1 MTYFDQVRALVRKD
15 FRIFVANRKAST
27 AEALFP
33 IFMGIMTGLFILLI
47 QLVQSAFGEY
57 ANLEDNT
64 DFWLQEK
71 MTNDRTWMAVVTS
84 AYLLP
89 LAQFLNPYL
98 SVKQF
103 DRVDA
108 LIGNHT
114 PTVVAL
120 YNNTIGIDASGANNY
135 TIYSEFS
142 NSNNMWSLGVTLGS
156 LMTSTNVSY
165 PQEVARTVSRGKVVV
180 VPNLRAIFSSTG
192 CIFLIYAFIP
202 SLILT
207 GGRLVEE
214 KRVKARESLKVMGL
228 HDSAYVLSNFIS
240 SILRMAVGTGLI
252 SFCLA
257 AFKVIDGSD
266 IAVVFFIGLMFACS
280 LIAFAQIMPALF
292 NASIWSN
299 VMCIMLLAA
308 GAAISSLS
316 TGWDKQAQT
325 LCCLLSPVAFYY
337 AILPYMAQGTINL
350 LLNTNGAIFMLIVDT
365 LLYIAVGNY
374 VYAVAPGEFG
384 VPKHP
389 LFFIRWIWASSSAS
403 SAVKKQRAAGGSI
416 QQQDGGGVE
425 GARIVLEGLFK
436 YFGNQTHTPSVND
449 LSLNIKRGEIF
460 ALLGHNGAGKTTTI
474 SILTGMITPSSYVEA
489 TVDGNDIGT
498 SMDVIRSSVGLCPQF
513 DVLFNDLTARQH
525 LELFSEIKG
534 LNRQSPRLE
543 ELMQALELPDTDQK
557 SSTFSGGT
565 KRRLSVGNALVGDA
579 TLIFLDEP
587 SSGMDPLS
595 RRKMWDLLKQE
606 RASGKTIVLT
616 THFMEEAD
624 YLGERIAI
632 MSRGKLF
639 CCNTSQ
645 HLKETYGVGYY
656 LTFVKNESG
665 GVAAN
670 AGETLKLIQR
680 FVPEAAKHHESS
692 GETQFLLP
700 IASLP
705 KFGELLTE
713 VERNIA
719 ALGYF
724 SYGLSMNTLEDV
736 FVSISEKEELSKE
749 QERGVKHEETSQL
762 NVTSVVGG
770 ETVEDIFRRAATVS
784 YRARLASHIST
795 VFWRKV
801 LMLRRTRRMQLML
814 ILFPLFFIVT
824 AFLVIQPQQAKDDAQ
839 FDGENLPDYMNLN
852 MLNINLRD
860 GSDNLRI
867 LTAFTA
873 LYNES
878 FPGALLTVYT
888 VNSMDDYAAGKYL
901 PMKSVS
907 FASGFHTP
915 DIPFG
920 VMAHATDLAQKTID
934 YTFMVN
940 KKFSAASMAQF
951 VAMYNTAV
959 ERAAGNTKAPLIR
972 YDFQPF
978 PSTSNTPQ
986 PTAPNLSGN
995 SQETSYNF
1003 MQVGIYIVVSVVQLV
1018 ANCAIPVSDE
1028 MQRQVYHANRV
1039 QGMSPLSYF
1048 VGNLLFDFM
1057 SSLFPFVL
1065 TVAMIF
1071 VKGIGAFY
1079 SAITFW
1085 VILAGFLF
1093 AVHTVLQ
1100 AYVLITYV
1108 EGLKPVTYTGILHG
1122 MNLAMLAAP
1131 YLAEV
1136 LLNAVKFPGMD
1147 ILKPLILSLTPPASF
1162 YHILDNASDL
1172 TRSNSHAGYILTF
1185 TGKVAT
1191 GWGFVF
1197 LVAELALPIFFLYA
1211 FASGRPVK
1219 TLLKWKKSPAAAGQA
1234 ATESQP
1240 LLPTRAAQDTSAVTL
1255 ATNDSEPEDADVK
1268 AERTRVLGNPA
1279 DNMVAVRNLR
1289 KVFPGTTE
1297 EKVAVQDV
1305 SFGLKRGEC
1314 FGLLGP
1320 NGAGKSTT
1328 CNLILRHLIPT
1339 DGVISFPYA
1348 NVDTTTPMEDAFAAA
1363 RIGVCMQ
1370 GDSLWEFLSA
1380 REHMDQYLRLRLTT
1394 AYDPAQWQG
1403 YITNTIKKVHL
1414 EDARERPAGGYSG
1427 GMKRKLLVCLAMY
1440 TGALSVFLDEP
1451 STGMD
1456 PFSRRALWSVILE
1469 ALSNSR
1475 TVLLTTHSMEE
1486 ADAVCGRI
1494 SIISAG
1500 RLRCIGTSQ
1509 HLKNRFGAGYVCVVL
1524 HEPNADTNK
1533 IDATLKAHFGQAVE
1547 VQEVLGNQRRYGLG
1561 SIPSLAAAFKFVE
1574 TQREALQLHQYS
1586 ISQTVSLEQIFL
1598 AFVGR
1603 HEASEK

>member
-1 MTYFDQVRALVRKD
+1 MTFFDQVRALVRKD
-15 FRIFVANRKAST
+15 VRIFFANRKAST

-33 IFMGIMTGLFILLI
+33 ILMGIMTGLFILLI
-47 QLVQSAFGEY
+47 QLVQNSFGEY
-57 ANLEDNT
+57 ANQEDNT
-64 DFWLQEK
+64 DFWLQ
-71 MTNDRTWMAVVTS
+71 NDLPYDKSWIGFVAS
-84 AYLLP
+84 KYALP
-89 LAQFLNPYL
+89 LANFLNPFL
-98 SVKQF
+98 AVKVF
-103 DRVDA
+103 DNVNE
-108 LIGNHT
+108 LTGNYT
-114 PTVVAL
+114 LNVSAA
-120 YNNTIGIDASGANNY
+120 YNNVIGLDTHNDANNF
-135 TIYSEFS
+135 TIYSAFRE
-142 NSNNMWSLGVTLGS
+142 SNNMWSLGLTLGS
-156 LMTSTNVSY
+156 LMTSSNVSY
-165 PQEVARTVSRGKVVV
+165 PQTVTRQVSRGKVVV
-180 VPNLRAIFSSTG
+180 IPNLRAIFSSTG
-192 CIFLIYAFIP
+192 CMFLIYAFIP

-228 HDSAYVLSNFIS
+228 HDSAYVISNFIS
-240 SILRMAVGTGLI
+240 SILRMAIGTGLI

-257 AFKVIDGSD
+257 AFQVIVARD
-266 IAVVFFIGLMFACS
+266 IADVFFIGLMFACS

-292 NASIWSN
+292 SASIWSN

-316 TGWDKQAQT
+316 TGWDKNPQT

-350 LLNTNGAIFMLIVDT
+350 LLDTKGATFMLIVDT
-365 LLYIAVGNY
+365 LLYILIGNY
-374 VYAVAPGEFG
+374 LYAIAPGEFG

-389 LFFIRWIWASSSAS
+389 LFFIRWIWTSSTAPV
-403 SAVKKQRAAGGSI
+403 ARKKPTDGSPSTSI
-416 QQQDGGGVE
+416 QQDDGVSSY
-425 GARIVLEGLFK
+425 RIVLDGLFK
-436 YFGNQTHTPSVND
+436 YFGDQTHTPSVNN
-449 LSLNIKRGEIF
+449 LSLCIKRGEIF

-474 SILTGMITPSSYVEA
+474 SILTGMITPSSYVQA
-489 TVDGNDIGT
+489 TVDGNDVST
-498 SMDVIRSSVGLCPQF
+498 SMDVIRRSVGLCPQF

-525 LELFSEIKG
+525 LELFAEIKG

-543 ELMQALELPDTDQK
+543 ELMQALELPDTNQK

-606 RASGKTIVLT
+606 RANGKTIVLT

-645 HLKETYGVGYY
+645 QLKETHGVGYY
-656 LTFVKNESG
+656 LTFVKGENHQEGSG
-665 GVAAN
+665 NKSEEA
-670 AGETLKLIQR
+670 LKLIRR
-680 FVPEAAKHHESS
+680 FVPEAHKHHESS

-700 IASLP
+700 IAALP

-713 VERNIA
+713 VERNTA
-719 ALGYF
+719 SLGYY

-736 FVSISEKEELSKE
+736 FVSISEKEELTKE
-749 QERGVKHEETSQL
+749 QEKGVKHQETSQL
-762 NVTSVVGG
+762 NVDTVGN
-770 ETVEDIFRRAATVS
+770 EAVEEIFRRAAAVS
-784 YRARLASHIST
+784 YRSRLLSQIST

-824 AFLVIQPQQAKDDAQ
+824 AFLVIQPQQAKDDAE
-839 FDGENLPDYMNLN
+839 FDGENLPNYMEMNVI
-852 MLNINLRD
+852 NINLRD
-860 GSDNLRI
+860 KEDNLRI
-867 LTAFTA
+867 ISHFTD
-873 LYNES
+873 LYKES
-878 FPGALLTVYT
+878 FPNASLTVFT
-888 VNSMDDYAAGKYL
+888 IDSMDDYASGKYL

-920 VMAHATDLAQKTID
+920 FLAHETNLSAKKID

-940 KKFSAASMAQF
+940 KKFSAVSMTQF
-951 VAMYNTAV
+951 IAMYNTAI
-959 ERAAGNTKAPLIR
+959 ERAAGNAVAPLITFR
-972 YDFQPF
+972 YEPF
-978 PSTSNTPQ
+978 PSQYTTPQ
-986 PTAPNLSGN
+986 PTIPNQSGD

-1003 MQVGIYIVVSVVQLV
+1003 MQVGIYLVVSVVQLV

-1028 MQRQVYHANRV
+1028 IQRQVYHANRV
-1039 QGMSPLSYF
+1039 QGMTPLAYF

-1065 TVAMIF
+1065 TVVMIF
-1071 VKGIGAFY
+1071 FKGIGAFY

-1108 EGLKPVTYTGILHG
+1108 DGLKPVTYTGILHG
-1122 MNLAMLAAP
+1122 VNLAMLGAP
-1131 YLAEV
+1131 YLIEV
-1136 LLNAVKFPGMD
+1136 VLNAINFPHMD
-1147 ILKPLILSLTPPASF
+1147 TLKPLILSLTPPASF

-1191 GWGFVF
+1191 AWGFVF
-1197 LVAELALPIFFLYA
+1197 LVAELVLPIFFLYA

-1219 TLLKWKKSPAAAGQA
+1219 NILFTKKKNNAAPVN
-1234 ATESQP
+1234 ESMP
-1240 LLPTRAAQDTSAVTL
+1240 LMTTKERSTVTIG
-1255 ATNDSEPEDADVK
+1255 NDSISLEGEDSDVR
-1268 AERTRVLGNPA
+1268 AERTRVLANPGA
-1279 DNMVAVRNLR
+1279 NMVSVCNLR
-1289 KVFPGTTE
+1289 KVFGHGDT
-1297 EKVAVQDV
+1297 EKVAVKDV
-1305 SFGLKRGEC
+1305 SFGLRQGEC

-1348 NVDTTTPMEDAFAAA
+1348 NVDTTTPMEDAFSAA

-1394 AYDPAQWQG
+1394 EYDPAKWQD

-1414 EDARERPAGGYSG
+1414 EDAKERPAGGYSG

-1475 TVLLTTHSMEE
+1475 SVLLTTHSMEE

-1509 HLKNRFGAGYVCVVL
+1509 HLKNRFGSGYVCVVL
-1524 HEPNADTNK
+1524 HEPDADTKK
-1533 IDATLKAHFGQAVE
+1533 IDATLKSHFGQAVE
-1547 VQEVLGNQRRYGLG
+1547 LQEVLGNQRRYGLG
-1561 SIPSLAAAFKFVE
+1561 SVASLAAAFKFVE
-1574 TQREALQLHQYS
+1574 SQRETLQLHQYS

-1603 HEASEK
+1603 HQASEM